1 MEIFWIFFWKGVY
14 YVVTV
19 LPFGWKTSPLIYHS
33 VTEAVCMY
41 ITSLGIPML
50 CWIDDMLGCTE
61 QIFKNYN
68 DENQFQSA
76 LRAMVVVSL
85 ILYNAGYF
93 LGISKCNF
101 IPEQVMV
108 YLGIKCDSLHLRFL
122 VPEKRIQKYL
132 PIQKYM
138 LTWKEYWVNWFL

>member
-1 MEIFWIFFWKGVY
+1 
-14 YVVTV
+14 
-19 LPFGWKTSPLIYHS
+19 
-33 VTEAVCMY
+33 
-41 ITSLGIPML
+41 
-50 CWIDDMLGCTE
+50 MLGCTE
-61 QIFKNYN
+61 QIFKNPK

-93 LGISKCNF
+93 LGISKCNL

-108 YLGIKCDSLHLRFL
+108 YLGIECDSLHSRFL

-132 PIQKYM
+132 PFLQD
-138 LTWKEYWVNWFL
+138 LVLRQWVSYADIERIGISRIGS